1 MGLYIPPSLTTLD
14 LDLKRIDLWGP
25 PRLPNP
31 DFGGSGGCETNQNM
45 DDNEDPAVWTLGK
58 GGQVL
63 IGRCRLGPL
72 PPIAGSDLQSSTPSF
87 LSGNK
92 ISINLFLIQLL
103 WALAETGLGF
113 QHLHLP
119 HPSMGR

>member
-25 PRLPNP
+25 PHLPNP

-45 DDNEDPAVWTLGK
+45 DDNEDTAIWTLGK

-63 IGRCRLGPL
+63 IG
-72 PPIAGSDLQSSTPSF
+72 
-87 LSGNK
+87 
-92 ISINLFLIQLL
+92 
-103 WALAETGLGF
+103 EV
-113 QHLHLP
+113 
-119 HPSMGR
+119 